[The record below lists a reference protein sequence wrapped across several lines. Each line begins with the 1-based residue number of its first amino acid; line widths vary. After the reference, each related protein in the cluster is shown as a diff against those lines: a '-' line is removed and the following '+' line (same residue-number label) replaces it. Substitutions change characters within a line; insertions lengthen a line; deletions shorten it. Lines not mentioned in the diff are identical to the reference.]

1 VQEQE
6 IAAVMA
12 KPSYTELPYHKDRL
26 PDRKALFDYCDSH
39 ANHYLSLAEVD
50 KALFEKYTYGDKSV
64 DDVKKCMLEAFDAAK
79 NYGGDQKGAA
89 ADFVE
94 HREFRI
100 FLEIFVKKLDG
111 VADHKPEPQ
120 LEDQTAKWMHR
131 GSDTLGA
138 CSASLDAT
146 VEHDT
151 ESDGFHSSTW
161 TPGSA
166 KTGSCS
172 VARSSSSHSC
182 ASSCAQADQVSDDLV
197 GQNHS
202 LGVSPGGPFQR
213 SHGLVLLLR
222 HEFLKYAFLG
232 NLDFQAWFVLR
243 RLSPAAAATLP
254 CDLVEEVARHTPWA
268 LTSRQMHAN
277 LLRGANDANQLFIY
291 LMRMGSSAP
300 FKGCFQELF
309 DAVKGRR
316 WTLGSRMIA
325 DHSNVGPFS
334 WPDQEVADH
343 STTTVSRLDQE
354 AQRCIVSAPKE
365 AKRCMNLRDL
375 LLWLFELLWYKLVF
389 DFAAG
394 WLNQVAGMLLLPPIR
409 RLCS

>member
-1 VQEQE
+1 MLHFPLSPSAHVTVDVKCVADWFVSLDETTLHAVLSVAAKKSPSFTASVCDWAE
-6 IAAVMA
+6 SVDSHVHHDKVEDLVIPALSILESSARCLKEADAAVGNQVCGSA
-12 KPSYTELPYHKDRL
+12 SATGVLGRARAHRLTLCSHDQPGSLSEDR
-26 PDRKALFDYCDSH
+26 
-39 ANHYLSLAEVD
+39 
-50 KALFEKYTYGDKSV
+50 
-64 DDVKKCMLEAFDAAK
+64 
-79 NYGGDQKGAA
+79 DQ
-89 ADFVE
+89 
-94 HREFRI
+94 
-100 FLEIFVKKLDG
+100 
-111 VADHKPEPQ
+111 
-120 LEDQTAKWMHR
+120 DQTAKWMHS
-131 GSDTLGA
+131 GSDTLGNSPDERSGA
-138 CSASLDAT
+138 CGASLEAT
-146 VEHDT
+146 VERDT
-151 ESDGFHSSTW
+151 ASDGFHSSTW
-161 TPGSA
+161 TQGSA
-166 KTGSCS
+166 ITSSCS
-172 VARSSSSHSC
+172 IVRSSSSHSS
-182 ASSCAQADQVSDDLV
+182 SSCAQADQVSDDLV
-197 GQNHS
+197 AQNHS

-343 STTTVSRLDQE
+343 STTRKGLPW
-354 AQRCIVSAPKE
+354 APPGMPF
-365 AKRCMNLRDL
+365 CMFLVYS
-375 LLWLFELLWYKLVF
+375 WYVFGMILVCF
-389 DFAAG
+389 
-394 WLNQVAGMLLLPPIR
+394 WNQVAGMSLLPPIR

>member
-1 VQEQE
+1 VSLDETTLHAVLSVAAKKSPSFTASVCDWAE
-6 IAAVMA
+6 SVDSHVHHDKVEDLVIPALSILESSARCLKEADAAVGNQVCGSA
-12 KPSYTELPYHKDRL
+12 SATGVLGRARAHRLTLCSHDQPGSLSEDR
-26 PDRKALFDYCDSH
+26 
-39 ANHYLSLAEVD
+39 
-50 KALFEKYTYGDKSV
+50 
-64 DDVKKCMLEAFDAAK
+64 
-79 NYGGDQKGAA
+79 DQ
-89 ADFVE
+89 
-94 HREFRI
+94 
-100 FLEIFVKKLDG
+100 
-111 VADHKPEPQ
+111 
-120 LEDQTAKWMHR
+120 DQTAKWMHS
-131 GSDTLGA
+131 GSDTLGNSPDERSGA
-138 CSASLDAT
+138 CGASLEAT
-146 VEHDT
+146 VERDT
-151 ESDGFHSSTW
+151 ASDGFHSSTW
-161 TPGSA
+161 TQGSA
-166 KTGSCS
+166 ITSSCS
-172 VARSSSSHSC
+172 IVRSSSSHNSRS
-182 ASSCAQADQVSDDLV
+182 SSCAQADQVSDDLV
-197 GQNHS
+197 AQNHS

-394 WLNQVAGMLLLPPIR
+394 WLNQVAGMSLLPPIR